1 MVESKEDKRFEK
13 CSSLEL
19 NKSEFVGIGI
29 QENIQKITHLWG

>member
-19 NKSEFVGIGI
+19 NKSEFVEVLYERERKNYPIMV
-29 QENIQKITHLWG
+29 